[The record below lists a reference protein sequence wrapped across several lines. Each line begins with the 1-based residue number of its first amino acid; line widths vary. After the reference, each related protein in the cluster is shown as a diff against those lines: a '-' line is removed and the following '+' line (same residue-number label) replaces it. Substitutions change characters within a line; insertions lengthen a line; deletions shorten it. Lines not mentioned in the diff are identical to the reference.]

1 MYTERKWQCKAEYV
15 EIDTALQVQLDDF
28 LTFAD
33 YFFDGFFAD
42 AAVLSHIE
50 DCQSKLRTT
59 RAQVEQVLAQL
70 QELLVKAEQAQE
82 KLQLRRNQ
90 FAVER

>member
-1 MYTERKWQCKAEYV
+1 MYTGRKWQCKAEYV

-50 DCQSKLRTT
+50 DCQSKLHTT
-59 RAQVEQVLAQL
+59 RGQVKQILAQL